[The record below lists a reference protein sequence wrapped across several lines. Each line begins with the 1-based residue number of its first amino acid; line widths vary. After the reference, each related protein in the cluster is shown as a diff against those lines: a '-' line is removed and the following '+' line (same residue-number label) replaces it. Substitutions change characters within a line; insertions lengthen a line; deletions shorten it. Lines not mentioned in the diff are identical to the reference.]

1 MRRDLRK
8 NSNKID
14 IRGLTKTSMDME
26 IIKKSYEQI
35 SSKGRD
41 ILKQLEE
48 FKFTLEQ
55 SERLF
60 QNNQQ
65 LLKNIDN
72 KRNSIDE
79 VSNKIYQLVFDI
91 ENTDI
96 SKTFE
101 QLLEPDQGVQQDVPN
116 NSPAGEKPQPPVPG
130 PGQPGS
136 VPPNPNISDK
146 SEDNGVS
153 GPSSG
158 PPSGSPANKS
168 NNEDSDSKED
178 KDSDDK
184 DGESEANE
192 DADTDLENDDL

>member
-26 IIKKSYEQI
+26 MIKKSYEQI

-101 QLLEPDQGVQQDVPN
+101 QLLEPDQGVQQDAPN
-116 NSPAGEKPQPPVPG
+116 NSPAGEKPQQPVPG
-130 PGQPGS
+130 PGQPGP

-158 PPSGSPANKS
+158 LPSGSPANKS

-184 DGESEANE
+184 GGESEANE

>member
-1 MRRDLRK
+1 MRKDLRK
-8 NSNKID
+8 NNNNKID

-35 SSKGRD
+35 SNKGRD

-101 QLLEPDQGVQQDVPN
+101 QLLEPDQGVQQDIPN
-116 NSPAGEKPQPPVPG
+116 SSPAGEQSQPPVPG
-130 PGQPGS
+130 QPI
-136 VPPNPNISDK
+136 PPNPNISND
-146 SEDNGVS
+146 
-153 GPSSG
+153 GPSNDGGIGSG
-158 PPSGSPANKS
+158 APKPSAGGPTNKS
-168 NNEDSDSKED
+168 DEDSDSNDRDE
-178 KDSDDK
+178 
-184 DGESEANE
+184 ESEATESEDNDIENE
-192 DADTDLENDDL
+192 DL

>member
-1 MRRDLRK
+1 MRKDLR
-8 NSNKID
+8 NNNNNKID

-35 SSKGRD
+35 SNKGRD

-101 QLLEPDQGVQQDVPN
+101 QLLEPDQGVQQDIPN
-116 NSPAGEKPQPPVPG
+116 SSPAGEQSQQPG
-130 PGQPGS
+130 PGQPI
-136 VPPNPNISDK
+136 PPNPNISND
-146 SEDNGVS
+146 
-153 GPSSG
+153 GPSNDG
-158 PPSGSPANKS
+158 GIGGGAPKPSTGEPTNKS
-168 NNEDSDSKED
+168 DEDSDSNDRDE
-178 KDSDDK
+178 
-184 DGESEANE
+184 ESEATESEDNDIENE
-192 DADTDLENDDL
+192 DL

>member
-1 MRRDLRK
+1 MRKDLRK
-8 NSNKID
+8 NNNNKID

-35 SSKGRD
+35 SNKGRD

-101 QLLEPDQGVQQDVPN
+101 QLLEPDQGVQQDIPN
-116 NSPAGEKPQPPVPG
+116 SSPAGEQSQLPG
-130 PGQPGS
+130 PGQS
-136 VPPNPNISDK
+136 IPPNPNISND
-146 SEDNGVS
+146 
-153 GPSSG
+153 GPSNDGGIGGGAPKPSAGG
-158 PPSGSPANKS
+158 PTNKS
-168 NNEDSDSKED
+168 DEDSDSNDRDE
-178 KDSDDK
+178 
-184 DGESEANE
+184 ESEATESEDNDIENE
-192 DADTDLENDDL
+192 DL

>member
-26 IIKKSYEQI
+26 MIKKSYEQI

-101 QLLEPDQGVQQDVPN
+101 QLLEPDQGVQQDAPN
-116 NSPAGEKPQPPVPG
+116 NSPAGEKPQQPAPG
-130 PGQPGS
+130 PGQPGP

-184 DGESEANE
+184 GGESEANE

>member
-14 IRGLTKTSMDME
+14 SRGLTKTSMDME

-116 NSPAGEKPQPPVPG
+116 NSPAGEKPQQPVPG
-130 PGQPGS
+130 PGQPGP

-146 SEDNGVS
+146 LEDNGVS

-184 DGESEANE
+184 GGESEANE
-192 DADTDLENDDL
+192 DADADLENDDL

>member
-1 MRRDLRK
+1 MRKDLRK
-8 NSNKID
+8 NNNNKID

-35 SSKGRD
+35 SNKGRD

-101 QLLEPDQGVQQDVPN
+101 QLLEPDQGVQQDIPN
-116 NSPAGEKPQPPVPG
+116 SSPAGEQSRPSG
-130 PGQPGS
+130 PGQPI
-136 VPPNPNISDK
+136 PPNPNISND
-146 SEDNGVS
+146 
-153 GPSSG
+153 GPSNDGGIGSG
-158 PPSGSPANKS
+158 APKPSAGGPTNKS
-168 NNEDSDSKED
+168 DEDSDSNDRDE
-178 KDSDDK
+178 
-184 DGESEANE
+184 ESEATESEDNDIENE
-192 DADTDLENDDL
+192 DL

>member
-26 IIKKSYEQI
+26 MIKKSYEQI

-101 QLLEPDQGVQQDVPN
+101 QLLEPDQGVQQDAPN
-116 NSPAGEKPQPPVPG
+116 NSPAGEKPQQPAPG
-130 PGQPGS
+130 PGQPGP

-158 PPSGSPANKS
+158 PSSGSPANKS

-184 DGESEANE
+184 GGESEANE
-192 DADTDLENDDL
+192 DADADLENDDL

>member
-1 MRRDLRK
+1 MRKDLRK
-8 NSNKID
+8 NNNNKID

-35 SSKGRD
+35 SNKGRD

-101 QLLEPDQGVQQDVPN
+101 QLLEPDQGVQQDIPN
-116 NSPAGEKPQPPVPG
+116 SSPAGEQSQPPVPG
-130 PGQPGS
+130 QPI
-136 VPPNPNISDK
+136 PPNPNISND
-146 SEDNGVS
+146 
-153 GPSSG
+153 GPSNDGGVGGGGAPKPSAGG
-158 PPSGSPANKS
+158 PTNKS
-168 NNEDSDSKED
+168 DEDSDSNDRDE
-178 KDSDDK
+178 
-184 DGESEANE
+184 ESEATESEDNDIENE
-192 DADTDLENDDL
+192 DL

>member
-26 IIKKSYEQI
+26 MIKKSYEQI

-101 QLLEPDQGVQQDVPN
+101 QLLEPDQGVQQDAPN

-130 PGQPGS
+130 PGQPGPVS
-136 VPPNPNISDK
+136 PNPNISDK

-192 DADTDLENDDL
+192 DADADLENDDL

>member
-1 MRRDLRK
+1 MRKDLRK
-8 NSNKID
+8 NNNNKID

-35 SSKGRD
+35 SNKGRD

-101 QLLEPDQGVQQDVPN
+101 QLLEPDQGVQQDIPN
-116 NSPAGEKPQPPVPG
+116 SSPAGEQSQPPG
-130 PGQPGS
+130 PGQPI
-136 VPPNPNISDK
+136 PPNPNISNDG
-146 SEDNGVS
+146 SSNDGGIGGGVPKPS
-153 GPSSG
+153 AGGPT
-158 PPSGSPANKS
+158 NKS
-168 NNEDSDSKED
+168 DEDSDSNDRDE
-178 KDSDDK
+178 
-184 DGESEANE
+184 ESEATESEDNDIENE
-192 DADTDLENDDL
+192 DL

>member
-1 MRRDLRK
+1 MRKDLRK
-8 NSNKID
+8 NNNNKID

-35 SSKGRD
+35 SNKGRD

-101 QLLEPDQGVQQDVPN
+101 QLLEPDQGVQQDIPN
-116 NSPAGEKPQPPVPG
+116 SSPAGEQSQPPVPG
-130 PGQPGS
+130 QPI
-136 VPPNPNISDK
+136 PPNPNISND
-146 SEDNGVS
+146 
-153 GPSSG
+153 GPSNDGGIGGGAPKPSAGG
-158 PPSGSPANKS
+158 PTNKS
-168 NNEDSDSKED
+168 DEDSDSNDRDE
-178 KDSDDK
+178 
-184 DGESEANE
+184 ESEATESEDNDIENE
-192 DADTDLENDDL
+192 DL